1 MGSAAGWTPVAE
13 PSTSAWTPV
22 QETPKEQPSNLQR
35 FAQSWWD
42 HSVLKHPIDSAVGLV
57 KSLVTFPDYHTLTQD
72 EKDQVDK
79 HLGDAF
85 SAAAHPTPELAGQV
99 TSEGTNAAVLAGATA
114 GLGKAL
120 GAVVDNADVIK
131 GAAKGAAKATTETA
145 HFKGFDIPGGN
156 VMAGTA
162 GGSIAARAVGLPGA
176 AGAVVGGAA
185 PIVRGAI
192 QGGRAALAA
201 RITAAA
207 TEAKILHPDI
217 AASMLESLNEDD
229 GATFSPQNGPAPL
242 PISRQ
247 IAAPANVIIPPA
259 PEDTSFVRSVP
270 AQYPAGPVRPPLAQ
284 QPVAAAPVAET
295 PAVQPKTDLED
306 LLEKSLKD
314 PHIADAAKAELD
326 QHLKD
331 EGLKKA
337 GDIIDRNQTKR
348 ALKLG
353 RFLQDY
359 GITPEHIESMTPEE
373 WAQVGEVAEVP
384 KPSAITVQKVK
395 ELMQMGRSAVQ

>member
-1 MGSAAGWTPVAE
+1 MPAQSFGDFVASTPPPRQSFGDFVASPPPEE
-13 PSTSAWTPV
+13 P
-22 QETPKEQPSNLQR
+22 KSNLQR

-57 KSLVTFPDYHTLTQD
+57 KSLVTFPDYHTLSQD

-229 GATFSPQNGPAPL
+229 GAKFGPQNEPAPVET
-242 PISRQ
+242 PAPQ
-247 IAAPANVIIPPA
+247 PQAAPASPVV
-259 PEDTSFVRSVP
+259 S
-270 AQYPAGPVRPPLAQ
+270 AGPIRPPLSP
-284 QPVAAAPVAET
+284 QPVAAAPVAEA

-359 GITPEHIESMTPEE
+359 GITPEHIESMTPAE

-384 KPSAITVQKVK
+384 KPSAMTIQKTK
-395 ELMQMGRSAVQ
+395 DLMQMGRSAVQ